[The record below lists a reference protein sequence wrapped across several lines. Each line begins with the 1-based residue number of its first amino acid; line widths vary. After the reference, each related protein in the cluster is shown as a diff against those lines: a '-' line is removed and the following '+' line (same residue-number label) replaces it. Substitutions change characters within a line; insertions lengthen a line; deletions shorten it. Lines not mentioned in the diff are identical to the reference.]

1 MMMDSYRPLT
11 LKNGMVRSLD
21 KLPDS
26 RCILFNMAIDG
37 SKTLNPIT
45 LINGS
50 FFTFEDGWVIKD
62 DRIYGK
68 LKGPFFSLPRWTR
81 LKAV

>member
-1 MMMDSYRPLT
+1 
-11 LKNGMVRSLD
+11 
-21 KLPDS
+21 
-26 RCILFNMAIDG
+26 MAIDG

-62 DRIYGK
+62 DRIHGK
-68 LKGPFFSLPRWTR
+68 LKGPFHSLPRWTR
-81 LKAV
+81 LKPV